1 MKESLTDA
9 DVEALYTE
17 CDTNGDGKIELD
29 EFVHMMVCTFDGL
42 EAVAIDE
49 AVAIAEAVP
58 IAEAVAIDEAVTI
71 AEAVAIAE
79 AVPIAEACPL
89 TELWPLTKPW
99 PLTILRATIRRATA
113 PTRSL
118 SEPTSAIAIV
128 SRRCSAPNGEATR
141 RRLASLVM
149 SSRR

>member
-42 EAVAIDE
+42 EAVAID
-49 AVAIAEAVP
+49 
-58 IAEAVAIDEAVTI
+58 
-71 AEAVAIAE
+71 EAVAIAE